1 MKTLRELIIYK
12 LTNEDITMN
21 KDRPQQASLNKGKT
35 TNL

>member
-12 LTNEDITMN
+12 LTNEDIAMN
-21 KDRPQQASLNKGKT
+21 KEHPQQASLNKGKT